1 LINENLKWA
10 VRGNAVDNKR
20 AMGQVKSYF
29 RDDNAGHYTVVWVH
43 GKAVMDKTDRWQ
55 RLDYN
60 DPLGGQNGIKNRVPK
75 ATDHWNNGGV
85 MDPSE
90 MGGIRNGAIGWTNG
104 RHRIVSAIRQGYK
117 WVPVIVPLED
127 IQELQTMMPVKF
139 KRPYEKKKV
148 IESVEVPTN
157 FYGSWLNSR
166 TGEILPVAPYAHQA
180 VMLKYIRGLQKEHE
194 LDADDY
200 AGNPALWAYNHGWVR
215 LNHNDFDR
223 TGKFISDNILG
234 VEGKKSALKIGWKYL
249 LPYLDQCAAVIIDY
263 IKEHITTGLTGQLYA
278 DNKTIKKPEMSD
290 NDLRRAILEG
300 IDSKYK
306 VHKKSWYNVIMGK
319 EILMMPNEHHLGY
332 LKNNVMEFLPSE
344 KLPKISEESP
354 NGDWASDEI
363 IDLVFNAGWVR
374 ASYEQNV
381 HRDILFLES
390 KSSAWAVKAARHYL
404 KVYPEIQNIQ
414 LETENGFW
422 MLNGAEEVD
431 RFVKRGILDKRNQQ
445 AVYVNEG
452 LSYLFN

>member
-1 LINENLKWA
+1 MINENLKWA

-29 RDDNAGHYTVVWVH
+29 RDDNAGHYMVVWVP
-43 GKAVMDKTDRWQ
+43 GKTVMDKTDRYQ

-60 DPLGGQNGIKNRVPK
+60 DPLGGENGINKRVPR
-75 ATDHWNNGGV
+75 ATEHWNNGGY

-90 MGGIRNGAIGWTNG
+90 LGGIRNGTIGWTNG

-127 IQELQTMMPVKF
+127 ISELQTMMPVKF
-139 KRPYEKKKV
+139 KRPYEKKRQV
-148 IESVEVPTN
+148 TESIEVPTN
-157 FYGSWLNSR
+157 FYGSWLNSK
-166 TGEILPVAPYAHQA
+166 TGEILPVGPYAHQA

-194 LDADDY
+194 LDAADY
-200 AGNPALWAYNHGWVR
+200 DGNPALWAYNHGWVR

-263 IKEHITTGLTGQLYA
+263 IKEHITTGSTGQLYA
-278 DNKTIKKPEMSD
+278 DNKTIRKPEMSD
-290 NDLRRAILEG
+290 NDLRRAVLESS
-300 IDSKYK
+300 IKQSYK
-306 VHKKSWYNVIMGK
+306 IHKKSWYNVVMGK
-319 EILMMPNEHHLGY
+319 EILMMPMEHHLAY

-344 KLPKISEESP
+344 ILPKVSEETP
-354 NGDWASDEI
+354 NGEWASDEMI
-363 IDLVFNAGWVR
+363 EKVYGAGWVR
-374 ASYEQNV
+374 ASYEQNNN
-381 HRDILFLES
+381 RDILFLEA
-390 KSSAWAVKAARHYL
+390 KSSAWAVKAARHYV

-414 LETENGFW
+414 LETESGFW
-422 MLNGAEEVD
+422 TLHGVEEVD
-431 RFVKRGILDKRNQQ
+431 RFIKRGILNKHNQQ
-445 AVYVNEG
+445 AVYD
-452 LSYLFN
+452 LDYLF